1 MIKYIDEKST
11 YIDNT
16 VKIGDNCIIYPNVI
30 IEGNSV
36 IGDNSIIYAGSY
48 IKDSIIGKD
57 NRIFTSYILDSKIGD
72 NNEIGP
78 YTHIRANNTIG
89 DNNKLGSFVEFKNN
103 IIGNGNKIPH
113 LSYVGDA
120 EIGNNVEI
128 GCGVVTVNWPIGY
141 PMDKKEKTIIHDN
154 SFIGC
159 NSNLLAPL
167 TLGRNSV
174 VGAGS
179 TITEDVPDN
188 ALAIAR
194 ERQTIKENYR

>member
-1 MIKYIDEKST
+1 MTKFIDEKNT
-11 YIDNT
+11 YIDDS
-16 VKIGDNCIIYPNVI
+16 VQIGENCIIYPNVY
-30 IEGNSV
+30 IEGNTI
-36 IGDNSIIYAGSY
+36 IGDNTVIYPGTF
-48 IKDSIIGKD
+48 IRDSIIGKC
-57 NRIFTSYILDSKIGD
+57 NNIYSSHIFDSKIGD
-72 NNEIGP
+72 NNNVGP
-78 YTHIRANNTIG
+78 YTYMRNGNTIG
-89 DNNKLGSFVEFKNN
+89 DDNRLGSYSEFKNN
-103 IIGNGNKIPH
+103 IIGNGNQIPH
-113 LSYVGDA
+113 LSYLGDA
-120 EIGNNVEI
+120 EVGNDVEI
-128 GCGVVTVNWPIGY
+128 GCGVVTVNWPINY
-141 PMDKKEKTIIHDN
+141 PFDKKEKTIIHDN